1 MMHSKYGSFSVCS
14 VDSTTG
20 TLWAKRLLEVWELG
34 ADSAEYGAAKYLLL
48 AASWLQQ

>member
-34 ADSAEYGAAKYLLL
+34 AEYGAAKYLLL